1 VAQENITIDKTGWG
15 DRLAIFALPFMTF
28 LDRLSHNFVVRVAP
42 VSPLLAKV
50 VNDGAY
56 LRAIFGSL
64 TALAPVAA
72 AAVGLMAVADNGAQI
87 LVPTWELLLV
97 IALLGLFDATS
108 GFVAAVVFMVGSV
121 IAGGGIESLSEVRM
135 LLAVMVIAIGP
146 ALLATAF
153 RQLRKHPANDSDSW
167 WERLSDLA
175 VAPFMAGWSV
185 ATMVSVLP
193 AISGL
198 TLNAANHVLDFG
210 IWIAVAAAVRVLLE
224 EFAARYYPARLN
236 AINPDEIPDSPLG
249 QKIFALAVKYAMW
262 IVFTGALVGSGWQV
276 WVGSALF
283 LLPTVIAWF
292 QDRFPNVP
300 VLWRVLP
307 TGIPGL
313 AFSIV
318 LASFTT
324 VLVTNFIGVSA
335 ELMQWSFVLLPLPML
350 LYSLLGMFARQGRDE
365 DEDRPVKRYKLLY
378 RIGGVVMMILTLR
391 LVGII

>member
-1 VAQENITIDKTGWG
+1 
-15 DRLAIFALPFMTF
+15 
-28 LDRLSHNFVVRVAP
+28 
-42 VSPLLAKV
+42 
-50 VNDGAY
+50 
-56 LRAIFGSL
+56 
-64 TALAPVAA
+64 
-72 AAVGLMAVADNGAQI
+72 MAVADNGAEI

-97 IALLGLFDATS
+97 IALLGLFDATA
-108 GFVAAVVFMVGSV
+108 GFAAATTFIVGSV
-121 IAGGGIESLSEVRM
+121 IAGGGIESLADGRM

-210 IWIAVAAAVRVLLE
+210 LWIAVAAGVRVLLE
-224 EFAARYYPARLN
+224 EFSARYYPARLN
-236 AINPDEIPDSPLG
+236 AINPDEIPDSPLI

-262 IVFTGALVGSGWQV
+262 IVFTGALVGPGWQV

-283 LLPTVIAWF
+283 LLPTVISWF
-292 QDRFPNVP
+292 QDRFPNLP

-313 AFSIV
+313 AFSIL

-350 LYSLLGMFARQGRDE
+350 VYSLLGMFARQGVDE

-378 RIGGVVMMILTLR
+378 RIGGVVMMFLTLN